1 MKRNYVHLLMV
12 VLFLAVTLSHAET
25 MNILVP
31 YMGAIANVYED
42 SSLDLEDTGL
52 MAGLYFQSI
61 DPDRYQWNAFVYH
74 SPDVNYSKLWG
85 GHFIFDAY
93 FGNNL
98 RGKYLLGAGIEII
111 SLDMDAADEIFPLQD
126 FTLTYTIT
134 VPYVRA
140 GKYFQ
145 FRQGP
150 IVVSIL
156 PWAGVQPEFVS
167 GDVKFSAVFGPPPTP
182 PTNVSESIDDTD
194 WFGIAGLNLKVNLYH
209 FIEIEGK
216 YQATF
221 NGDDY
226 RSTVN
231 ALVNLFLNR
240 SWGLSYRYKYMET
253 SSGSDAYHL
262 LGIACVF

>member
-31 YMGAIANVYED
+31 YIGAIENVYED
-42 SSLDLEDTGL
+42 SSLDLQDTGL

-126 FTLTYTIT
+126 FTLTNTIT

-150 IVVSIL
+150 VGVSIL
-156 PWAGVQPEFVS
+156 PWAG
-167 GDVKFSAVFGPPPTP
+167 SA
-182 PTNVSESIDDTD
+182 
-194 WFGIAGLNLKVNLYH
+194 
-209 FIEIEGK
+209 
-216 YQATF
+216 
-221 NGDDY
+221 
-226 RSTVN
+226 
-231 ALVNLFLNR
+231 
-240 SWGLSYRYKYMET
+240 
-253 SSGSDAYHL
+253 
-262 LGIACVF
+262 